1 MIQNGSGGIEIK
13 SGYGLNYESEL
24 KILSVIKKLKD
35 NLPIE
40 IKSTFLGAHAYP
52 KELTKK
58 EYLNLILNEMIPD
71 FTKKKLV
78 DFVDIFCEKGY
89 FDVSDSEIIIK
100 KANQLKVH
108 AKIHVNQFNNILH
121 RRDRRYV

>member
-1 MIQNGSGGIEIK
+1 MIQIGSGGIEIK
-13 SGYGLNYESEL
+13 SGYGLTYESEL

-58 EYLNLILNEMIPD
+58 EYLNLILNKMIRTSL
-71 FTKKKLV
+71 TKSL
-78 DFVDIFCEKGY
+78 
-89 FDVSDSEIIIK
+89 
-100 KANQLKVH
+100 
-108 AKIHVNQFNNILH
+108 
-121 RRDRRYV
+121 